1 MNCFL
6 HNCQFDKK
14 KSIDISWNR
23 TFPVPI
29 VVQHFTTEPRKQL
42 EITVQFCEPI
52 FVLSLE
58 T

>member
-6 HNCQFDKK
+6 HNCQFDQKK
-14 KSIDISWNR
+14 VLTSTGIE
-23 TFPVPI
+23 P
-29 VVQHFTTEPRKQL
+29 VQHFTTEPRKHL